1 MDTTL
6 RDGEQTSGVSFGA
19 FEKLSIARLLL
30 KEIKVNRLEIASAR
44 VSAGEME
51 AVKQVCAWAAK
62 HKKIKSIEVLGF
74 IDNGVSLKTIANF
87 SSYHYTTLSKWL
99 AGKQNISPR
108 AEEAVEKGMNDFVEK
123 LKNIL

>member
-1 MDTTL
+1 MTIK
-6 RDGEQTSGVSFGA
+6 
-19 FEKLSIARLLL
+19 EKL
-30 KEIKVNRLEIASAR
+30 
-44 VSAGEME
+44 
-51 AVKQVCAWAAK
+51 QF
-62 HKKIKSIEVLGF
+62 F

-123 LKNIL
+123 LKNVL